1 MSNSIVEIE
10 DTQCIFVFGYNAA
23 DSHPIVARRI
33 LKAKAKG
40 AKIIVCDPRYIE
52 TARIADIHLPLKNG
66 SNIALVNAL
75 AYVIIEENL
84 YNHSFVEK
92 HTEAFDTY
100 RTIVATYP
108 PESVEA
114 ITGLSAKQIREAA
127 RMYAAA
133 PTATILWGMGVTQF
147 YQGVE
152 TVRALTSLALLTG
165 NLGKP
170 NVGVNPVRGQNNVQG
185 ACDMGALP
193 NTLPGYD
200 SVTDAAA
207 REKFARAWGVES
219 LPAEVGYMLSE
230 VPHNIDHGNVKAHYV
245 MGEDPLQT
253 EPDLATIR
261 RTFEKL
267 DLLIV
272 QDIFMTKT
280 AAIADVVFP
289 ATSWGEHEGVYTAA
303 DRGFQRFY
311 KAVEPAG
318 DVKTDWQIIS
328 LMATAMG
335 YPMHYNNTQE
345 IWDELRELCPLYYGA
360 TYEKLADLGYIQ
372 WPCPTLDHPGTS
384 YLYEGGVFDRPGGKG
399 EFFTCDWSAPID
411 QVDEEYSLVLS
422 TVREVGHYSS
432 RTMTGNCRALAA
444 LADEPGYIQIN
455 TADAAQLGIAD
466 QELVWVHSRQ
476 GKVITRANVSD
487 RPNQG
492 AVYMTYQWWIGACNE
507 LVAENLSPITKTPEY
522 KYCAVRIVP
531 IDGQEQAE
539 QYVQQ
544 EYSKLKQ
551 RLSAAAAG

>member
-33 LKAKAKG
+33 LKAKEKG

-66 SNIALVNAL
+66 SNIALLNAL

-84 YNHSFVEK
+84 YDQTFVEN
-92 HTEAFDTY
+92 HTEQFDEY
-100 RTIVATYP
+100 RAIVANYP
-108 PESVEA
+108 PESVEKT
-114 ITGLSAKQIREAA
+114 TGLSAQQIRDTA
-127 RMYAAA
+127 RMYATS

-152 TVRALTSLALLTG
+152 TVRSLTSLAMLTG

-193 NTLPGYD
+193 NTLPGYFQ
-200 SVTDAAA
+200 VTNVKA
-207 REKFARAWGVES
+207 RERFAKAWGIPAM
-219 LPAEVGYMLSE
+219 PAEIGYALSE
-230 VPHNIDHGNVKAHYV
+230 VPHNIDHGKLKAHYI

-267 DLLIV
+267 ELLIV

-280 AAIADVVFP
+280 ASIADVIFP

-311 KAVEPAG
+311 KAVEPVG

-328 LMATAMG
+328 LMSTAMG
-335 YPMHYNNTQE
+335 YPMHYNDTQE
-345 IWDELRELCPLYYGA
+345 IWDELRELCPIYYGA
-360 TYEKLADLGYIQ
+360 TYEKMGDLGYIQ
-372 WPCPTLDHPGTS
+372 WPCPTLEHPGTS
-384 YLYEGGVFDRPGGKG
+384 YLYEGGKFSRPSEKA
-399 EFFTCDWSAPID
+399 EFFTCDWAPPID
-411 QVDEEYSLVLS
+411 QVSDEYPLVLS
-422 TVREVGHYSS
+422 TVREVGHYSCRS
-432 RTMTGNCRALAA
+432 MTGNCKALVA
-444 LADEPGYIQIN
+444 LADEPGYVQIN
-455 TADAAQLGIAD
+455 TEDAARLGVKD
-466 QELVWVHSRQ
+466 QALVWVRSRQ

-492 AVYMTYQWWIGACNE
+492 AIYMTYQWWIGACNE

-522 KYCAVRIVP
+522 KYCAVQIDP
-531 IDGQEQAE
+531 IKDQEQAE
-539 QYVQQ
+539 YFVQQ
-544 EYSKLKQ
+544 EYSKIKQ
-551 RLSAAAAG
+551 RLREAAAG